1 MRKFYQLIR
10 IDLSMILDY
19 TQGDATPAYMP
30 VNPLKPEFS
39 LGYFSSK
46 KKVLDKLIE
55 IQPQIMRN
63 GTMIRP
69 FYSEY
74 NSRGHWEGW
83 LVHDKT
89 FSTVHCYMILEI
101 EAE

>member
-10 IDLSMILDY
+10 VDLNMIED
-19 TQGDATPAYMP
+19 QNNDKAIPVYMP
-30 VNPLKPEFS
+30 VDPSKPEFS

-46 KKVLDKLIE
+46 RKVLDKLIE
-55 IQPQIMRN
+55 IQPNVMKK
-63 GTMIRP
+63 GVLSKP
-69 FYSEY
+69 FYSGY

-83 LVHDKT
+83 LIHDPLFT
-89 FSTVHCYMILEI
+89 RALCYMILEI